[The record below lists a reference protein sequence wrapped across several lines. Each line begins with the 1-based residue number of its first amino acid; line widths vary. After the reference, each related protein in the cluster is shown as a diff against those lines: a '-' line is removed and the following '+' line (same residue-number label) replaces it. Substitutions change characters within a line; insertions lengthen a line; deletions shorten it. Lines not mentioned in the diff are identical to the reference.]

1 MAEDLARHEAL
12 ETADDLRLALPLR
25 GAASGVVDG
34 GSVGAHAHD
43 DHALLR
49 LAAREPH
56 PPNHGR
62 GGCRATPDAA
72 STVHA
77 STVHL
82 CGPRERWCIF
92 DPRGDRK
99 STRLNSSH

>member
-25 GAASGVVDG
+25 GAASGAVDG

-43 DHALLR
+43 DRALLR

-56 PPNHGR
+56 LWRAGACRSPRTSVLRGR
-62 GGCRATPDAA
+62 KSAPGREPQSAARRQMAALPDA
-72 STVHA
+72 SPE
-77 STVHL
+77 S
-82 CGPRERWCIF
+82 GPAA
-92 DPRGDRK
+92 
-99 STRLNSSH
+99 